1 MLVIAYICLVV
12 IAATLL
18 FSFSCFCWTP
28 LSILLHALCP
38 YYIYTM
44 MHHGIIVD
52 RMVGTTSTSKMEEF
66 SSYGFTQGQQKI
78 NPVVGQIT
86 CCFVCLG
93 LVWYRLQEFFMAL
106 WQSVK
111 RVRRG
116 GMPLAL
122 RLCLVETQIF
132 FAK

>member
-1 MLVIAYICLVV
+1 
-12 IAATLL
+12 
-18 FSFSCFCWTP
+18 
-28 LSILLHALCP
+28 
-38 YYIYTM
+38 M

-122 RLCLVETQIF
+122 RLCLVETQKI